1 MRHPNILTYVDAVE
15 SDKFIYLATEP
26 VTPLLTYLENIT
38 DNEETEMAVSWGLH
52 QVVAGLS
59 FLVNNCNLI
68 HNNVCLSSIYV
79 ESSGEWKLAG
89 LEYMFGEAEDPPVK
103 VSHGLEKYDPPE
115 KSGRQRSCKW
125 SSDMWGL
132 GCLIWEAFNG
142 TMQSA
147 NALKKIGKIPKNLLP
162 HWAELVSANP
172 VKRPNP
178 EQFITNCRERY

>member
-1 MRHPNILTYVDAVE
+1 MPSH
-15 SDKFIYLATEP
+15 
-26 VTPLLTYLENIT
+26 LLYT
-38 DNEETEMAVSWGLH
+38 
-52 QVVAGLS
+52 
-59 FLVNNCNLI
+59 NCKRA
-68 HNNVCLSSIYV
+68 
-79 ESSGEWKLAG
+79 GEWKLAG
-89 LEYMFGEAEDPPVK
+89 LEYMFGESEDPPIK

-115 KSGRQRSCKW
+115 KSSRKRSCKW

-147 NALKKIGKIPKNLLP
+147 NALKKTGKIPPNLLP

-178 EQFITNCRERY
+178 ETFISNCRER